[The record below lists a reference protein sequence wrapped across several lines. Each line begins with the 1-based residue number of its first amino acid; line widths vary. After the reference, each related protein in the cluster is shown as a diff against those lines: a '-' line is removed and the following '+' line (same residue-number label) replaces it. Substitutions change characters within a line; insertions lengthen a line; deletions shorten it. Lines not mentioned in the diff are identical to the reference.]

1 MAYTLYIHLISDPPL
16 LLDVDELPTLTDNL
30 VIGRNPRTRDGK
42 DYGNVLPEVTTVM
55 FPMARISFIEIMPT
69 DDEPTLLPF
78 RD

>member
-16 LLDVDELPTLTDNL
+16 LLDVDELPAITDNL
-30 VIGRNPRTRDGK
+30 IIGRNPRTRDGK

-55 FPMARISFIEIMPT
+55 FPLARISFIELMPT

>member
-16 LLDVDELPTLTDNL
+16 LLDVDELPTITDSL

-55 FPMARISFIEIMPT
+55 FPMARISFIEVMPT

>member
-16 LLDVDELPTLTDNL
+16 LLDVDELPTITDNL
-30 VIGRNPRTRDGK
+30 IIGRNPRTRDGK